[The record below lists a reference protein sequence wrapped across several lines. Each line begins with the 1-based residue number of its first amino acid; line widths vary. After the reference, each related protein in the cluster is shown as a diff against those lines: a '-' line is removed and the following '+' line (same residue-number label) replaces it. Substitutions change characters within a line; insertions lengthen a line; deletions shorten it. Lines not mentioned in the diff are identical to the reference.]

1 MDLKYSKYFNSF
13 CYRKYYKVSKEV
25 LLKVILVIAT
35 GTACIIINDICSIL
49 YQDLVLGRFLL
60 IDTSEY
66 PDKPLPPTPDRVRPE
81 RTPSEEECPV
91 KPVKINLEKHP
102 PPNLPPPPE
111 GIKKEQVIYTTKF
124 ISGYRCISILIL
136 RKEKY
141 MCMHFP
147 HVGFFLTLQKIF
159 KSLLEGG
166 GGGDA
171 CTLIKVCWYLKQQ
184 GTLILCIKGL

>member
-1 MDLKYSKYFNSF
+1 M
-13 CYRKYYKVSKEV
+13 
-25 LLKVILVIAT
+25 
-35 GTACIIINDICSIL
+35 GTTCVIINDICSIL

-66 PDKPLPPTPDRVRPE
+66 PDKPLPPTPDRIRPE

-147 HVGFFLTLQKIF
+147 HVVFFLTLQKIF

-166 GGGDA
+166 GGVMHVLLSRFA
-171 CTLIKVCWYLKQQ
+171 
-184 GTLILCIKGL
+184 GTWSNKEH

>member
-1 MDLKYSKYFNSF
+1 M
-13 CYRKYYKVSKEV
+13 
-25 LLKVILVIAT
+25 
-35 GTACIIINDICSIL
+35 GTTCIINNICSIL
-49 YQDLVLGRFLL
+49 YQELVLGRFLL

-66 PDKPLPPTPDRVRPE
+66 PDKPLPPTPDRIRPE

-111 GIKKEQVIYTTKF
+111 GIKKEQVIITTKF

-141 MCMHFP
+141 MCKQFP
-147 HVGFFLTLQKIF
+147 HVVVFLTFQKIF
-159 KSLLEGG
+159 MSLLEGG
-166 GGGDA
+166 GGGGGVMHVLLSRFA
-171 CTLIKVCWYLKQQ
+171 
-184 GTLILCIKGL
+184 GTWSNKEH

>member
-1 MDLKYSKYFNSF
+1 M
-13 CYRKYYKVSKEV
+13 
-25 LLKVILVIAT
+25 T
-35 GTACIIINDICSIL
+35 
-49 YQDLVLGRFLL
+49 
-60 IDTSEY
+60 DTSEY
-66 PDKPLPPTPDRVRPE
+66 PDKPLPPTPDRIRPE

-147 HVGFFLTLQKIF
+147 HVVFFVHCKIYIF
-159 KSLLEGG
+159 MSLLEGR

-184 GTLILCIKGL
+184 GTLILCIKG